1 MVCILRSAWC
11 TPAADQLCSRR
22 SFVDPLSNVT
32 AFICRQYLVDL
43 IKQLLMTTT
52 AIRKKLVN
60 YMKVADEKKIK
71 ALYIIVE
78 DEISTAEN
86 DWDKGFLKEMNRRSR
101 QFRNGTAKSF
111 TWEETKKAAVEKVKA
126 KRK

>member
-1 MVCILRSAWC
+1 
-11 TPAADQLCSRR
+11 
-22 SFVDPLSNVT
+22 
-32 AFICRQYLVDL
+32 
-43 IKQLLMTTT
+43 MTTT

-71 ALYIIVE
+71 AIYTIVE

-86 DWDKGFLKEMNRRSR
+86 DWDKDFLKELNRRSR

-111 TWEETKKAAVEKVKA
+111 TWAETKKAAIEKVKA

>member
-1 MVCILRSAWC
+1 
-11 TPAADQLCSRR
+11 
-22 SFVDPLSNVT
+22 
-32 AFICRQYLVDL
+32 
-43 IKQLLMTTT
+43 MTTT

-60 YMKVADEKKIK
+60 YLKVADEKKIK
-71 ALYIIVE
+71 AIYTIVE

-86 DWDKGFLKEMNRRSR
+86 DWDKNFLKELNRRSR

-111 TWEETKKAAVEKVKA
+111 TWEETKKAAIEKVKA

>member
-1 MVCILRSAWC
+1 
-11 TPAADQLCSRR
+11 
-22 SFVDPLSNVT
+22 
-32 AFICRQYLVDL
+32 
-43 IKQLLMTTT
+43 MTTT

-60 YMKVADEKKIK
+60 FIKVADEKKIK
-71 ALYIIVE
+71 AIYTIVE

-86 DWDKGFLKEMNRRSR
+86 DWDKDFLKELNRRSR

-111 TWEETKKAAVEKVKA
+111 TWEETKKAAIEKVKA